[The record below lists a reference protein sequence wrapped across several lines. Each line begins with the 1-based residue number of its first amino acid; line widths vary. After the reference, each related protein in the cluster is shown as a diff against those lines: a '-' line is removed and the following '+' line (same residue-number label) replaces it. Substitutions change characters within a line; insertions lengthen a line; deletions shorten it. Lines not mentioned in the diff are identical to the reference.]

1 MKSFNDWLNENNNY
15 ADSYY
20 HILHISGHSAGSH
33 GLGGSDEYAANP
45 EVAFKNSYWNFSLEH
60 KETEILLKNSPMIIL
75 FKTHGSF
82 HEYFFEVLCY
92 VKVSKDLVDKIKQ
105 IEKVDESSFEDTP
118 LPGDHYIFTS
128 LEDTI
133 KIIAEN
139 YTKGI
144 VPSLRGLLPKWA
156 NAPLIK
162 PITKNTVKATSFSPK
177 PGENKEDYWR
187 RQIDN
192 ANQLKKRDYE
202 GD

>member
-1 MKSFNDWLNENNNY
+1 MKSFNDWLNENNNP
-15 ADSYY
+15 ADNYY
-20 HILHISGHSAGSH
+20 TILHISGHSVGSH

-45 EVAFKNSYWNFSLEH
+45 EVAFRSSYWNFSLEH
-60 KETEILLKNSPMIIL
+60 KETEILLKNSPMIIY
-75 FKTHGSF
+75 FRTSGSF
-82 HEYFFEVLCY
+82 HEYFFETHCS
-92 VKVSKDLVDKIKQ
+92 VKVSEDLVDKIKQ
-105 IEKVDESSFEDTP
+105 IEKVEEYSFDDTP

-144 VPSLRGLLPKWA
+144 VPSLRGLLPKWV
-156 NAPLIK
+156 NVPLIK
-162 PITKNTVKATSFSPK
+162 PITKNTVKASSFSPK
-177 PGENKEDYWR
+177 PGEDKEEYWK

-192 ANQLKKRDYE
+192 ANQLKKKDYE